1 MAEIT
6 YVNTGRARVIVKVED
21 ESNVALIAEGTTP
34 HTSLYIPEKSQI
46 IKLLGNTAERE
57 QGFIEET
64 TPNGWIT
71 RLRGGFGPA
80 GLSFANPEVGGAAT
94 GENDFAANDWYS
106 VQNYLLYGGNV
117 IVGATAANLQFQD
130 IDSAYVTRLG
140 TPKETLDTLLEN
152 RGGDFVGIFPA
163 GGSAS
168 DEPGQDLVSSGGE
181 VKFDENRIFVFG
193 YKKHLNYERSETVN
207 FDSQLVTSSCTPDV
221 AGCLAR
227 TDRDFAPYYSPA
239 GFQRGRILDVV
250 RLVKNLTEDEQ
261 DTLYNN
267 NVNPIVTF
275 QGQGTF
281 LFGDKTQRDEGST
294 LSRINV
300 SRLFIFLKKRIGN
313 IAKRFLFEF
322 NDAES
327 REAFRLSTE
336 TVLRGVVANRGIF
349 DFRIVCDETNNNPQA
364 IDAGIFVA
372 DVFVKPTKSIN
383 FIQLTF
389 TNNNTADDISGTS
402 SL

>member
-21 ESNVALIAEGTTP
+21 ASNVALIAEGTTP
-34 HTSLYIPEKSQI
+34 HTSLYIPEFSQMV
-46 IKLLGNTAERE
+46 KLLGNTAERE

-80 GLSFANPEVGGAAT
+80 GLSYANPEVGGASPNEDNF
-94 GENDFAANDWYS
+94 GSNDWYA

-117 IVGATAANLQFQD
+117 IVGATASNLQFQD

-140 TPKETLDTLLEN
+140 TPKETLDTLLTN

-163 GGSAS
+163 GGSA
-168 DEPGQDLVSSGGE
+168 DTVDLDLDSSGGE
-181 VKFDENRIFVFG
+181 VKFDENRIHVFG
-193 YKKHLNYERSETVN
+193 YKKHLNYERSQRIDE
-207 FDSQLVTSSCTPDV
+207 DSQLVTSACTPDV

-250 RLVKNLTEDEQ
+250 RLVKNLTEDQQ
-261 DTLYNN
+261 DTVYNN

-281 LFGDKTQRDEGST
+281 LFGDKTQRVSTST

-349 DFRIVCDETNNNPQA
+349 DFRIVCDDTNNTPEA

>member
-1 MAEIT
+1 MFPSHD
-6 YVNTGRARVIVKVED
+6 RC
-21 ESNVALIAEGTTP
+21 
-34 HTSLYIPEKSQI
+34 
-46 IKLLGNTAERE
+46 
-57 QGFIEET
+57 
-64 TPNGWIT
+64 
-71 RLRGGFGPA
+71 
-80 GLSFANPEVGGAAT
+80 
-94 GENDFAANDWYS
+94 
-106 VQNYLLYGGNV
+106 
-117 IVGATAANLQFQD
+117 
-130 IDSAYVTRLG
+130 
-140 TPKETLDTLLEN
+140 
-152 RGGDFVGIFPA
+152 GDFVGIFPA

-168 DEPGQDLVSSGGE
+168 DSAGQDLASSGGE
-181 VKFDENRIFVFG
+181 LKFDENRIFVFG
-193 YKKHLNYERSETVN
+193 YKKHLNYERSETIN
-207 FDSQLVTSSCTPDV
+207 IDSQLVTSSCTPDV

-250 RLVKNLTEDEQ
+250 RLVKNLTESEQ
-261 DTLYNN
+261 DTLYDN

-349 DFRIVCDETNNNPQA
+349 DFRIVCDETNNTPG
-364 IDAGIFVA
+364 DR
-372 DVFVKPTKSIN
+372 DWETR
-383 FIQLTF
+383 
-389 TNNNTADDISGTS
+389 IS
-402 SL
+402 

>member
-1 MAEIT
+1 MK
-6 YVNTGRARVIVKVED
+6 R
-21 ESNVALIAEGTTP
+21 
-34 HTSLYIPEKSQI
+34 
-46 IKLLGNTAERE
+46 
-57 QGFIEET
+57 
-64 TPNGWIT
+64 
-71 RLRGGFGPA
+71 
-80 GLSFANPEVGGAAT
+80 
-94 GENDFAANDWYS
+94 
-106 VQNYLLYGGNV
+106 
-117 IVGATAANLQFQD
+117 
-130 IDSAYVTRLG
+130 
-140 TPKETLDTLLEN
+140 
-152 RGGDFVGIFPA
+152 
-163 GGSAS
+163 
-168 DEPGQDLVSSGGE
+168 
-181 VKFDENRIFVFG
+181 
-193 YKKHLNYERSETVN
+193 
-207 FDSQLVTSSCTPDV
+207 
-221 AGCLAR
+221 
-227 TDRDFAPYYSPA
+227 
-239 GFQRGRILDVV
+239 
-250 RLVKNLTEDEQ
+250 
-261 DTLYNN
+261 
-267 NVNPIVTF
+267 IVTF

-349 DFRIVCDETNNNPQA
+349 DFRIVCDETNNTPQA
-364 IDAGIFVA
+364 NDAGIFVA